1 MSSCAYIVSP
11 WKVGVGYTA
20 LALIRFFVEY
30 ITNMEY
36 KLIWLACYVM
46 ARVGVGTAGNRLFKS
61 TKNDYKNELNMF
73 TCFGLFF
80 EILNLLKIIYFNSDK
95 M

>member
-1 MSSCAYIVSP
+1 MRRFRNIKPNYIIFTLSQDISEI
-11 WKVGVGYTA
+11 
-20 LALIRFFVEY
+20 L
-30 ITNMEY
+30 
-36 KLIWLACYVM
+36 
-46 ARVGVGTAGNRLFKS
+46 TAGNRLFKS

>member
-1 MSSCAYIVSP
+1 MDVINYVCECCRLETINLP
-11 WKVGVGYTA
+11 RMPEMPG
-20 LALIRFFVEY
+20 IRHL
-30 ITNMEY
+30 T
-36 KLIWLACYVM
+36 LDLH
-46 ARVGVGTAGNRLFKS
+46 TAGNRLFKS

>member
-1 MSSCAYIVSP
+1 MSS
-11 WKVGVGYTA
+11 KVRSMSCEA
-20 LALIRFFVEY
+20 R
-30 ITNMEY
+30 ITRCIF
-36 KLIWLACYVM
+36 LVH
-46 ARVGVGTAGNRLFKS
+46 TAGNRLFKS

>member
-1 MSSCAYIVSP
+1 MKNGIGWRALKIRWRTCGIRKAWGLV
-11 WKVGVGYTA
+11 KGLLTNGV
-20 LALIRFFVEY
+20 V
-30 ITNMEY
+30 
-36 KLIWLACYVM
+36 
-46 ARVGVGTAGNRLFKS
+46 TAGNRLFKS